1 MPGEGGRRDEVYCPG
16 EKKRVST
23 CDQGKQRS
31 VQQLGMVQKNQ
42 LDLQGFLKT
51 NMETVV
57 SGIRSTGNLHLGN
70 YFGAI
75 RNFLKMQYEN
85 HCYFFIA
92 DYHALTTHPKPDDLH
107 GNIKQVLAEYLA
119 CGIDPEVATVF
130 IQSDVPEVTELYLLL
145 NMNAYVGE
153 LERTTS
159 FKEKIRNQPDNI
171 NAGLLTY
178 PVLMA
183 ADIIIHKANKV
194 PVGKDQEQH
203 LEMTRR
209 FARRFNTMYEVDYF
223 PEPDA
228 YNFGKKLLKIPG
240 LDGTGKMGKS
250 EGNGIFLADTP
261 QEIRKKVM
269 RAVTDAGPQKPG
281 EKPSEPVQNLFT
293 IMNVVSDHSTV
304 KYFTEK
310 HASCEIRYGD
320 MKKQLAEDII
330 RVTDPIRERINEILA
345 DNKYLAR
352 VVSEGAGK
360 ARASAS
366 ETIREVREIIGYK
379 SF

>member
-1 MPGEGGRRDEVYCPG
+1 
-16 EKKRVST
+16 
-23 CDQGKQRS
+23 
-31 VQQLGMVQKNQ
+31 
-42 LDLQGFLKT
+42 
-51 NMETVV
+51 METVV
-57 SGIRSTGNLHLGN
+57 SGIRPTGNLHLGN
-70 YFGAI
+70 YYGAI
-75 RNFLKMQYEN
+75 RNFLKMQMEN
-85 HCYFFIA
+85 KCFFFIA
-92 DYHALTTHPKPDDLH
+92 DYHSLTTHPKPDNIQ

-119 CGIDPEVATVF
+119 CGIDPEIATIF

-159 FKEKIRNQPDNI
+159 FKEEIRKHPDNI

-209 FARRFNTMYEVDYF
+209 FARRFNTLYEVDYF

-228 YNFGKKLLKIPG
+228 YNFGHELIKIPG

-250 EGNGIFLADTP
+250 EGNGIFLSDPP
-261 QEIRKKVM
+261 QVIRKKVM
-269 RAVTDAGPQKPG
+269 SAVTDAGPTKMGQ
-281 EKPSEPVQNLFT
+281 EMSEPVRNLFT
-293 IMNVVSDHSTV
+293 IMNVVSDQSVV
-304 KYFTEK
+304 KYFTDK

-320 MKKQLAEDII
+320 LKKQLAEDII
-330 RVTDPIRERINEILA
+330 KATDPIRNRINDILA
-345 DNKYLAR
+345 DNKYLSS
-352 VVSEGAGK
+352 VVKDGGEK
-360 ARASAS
+360 ARESAS
-366 ETIREVREIIGYK
+366 RTIREVREIIGYK
-379 SF
+379 PF

>member
-1 MPGEGGRRDEVYCPG
+1 MD
-16 EKKRVST
+16 
-23 CDQGKQRS
+23 
-31 VQQLGMVQKNQ
+31 
-42 LDLQGFLKT
+42 
-51 NMETVV
+51 TVV

-75 RNFLKMQYEN
+75 KNFLKMQKEN
-85 HCYFFIA
+85 NCFFFIA

-107 GNIKQVLAEYLA
+107 GNIKQILAEYLA
-119 CGIDPEVATVF
+119 CGIDPEIATVF
-130 IQSDVPEVTELYLLL
+130 IQSDVPEVSELYLLL
-145 NMNAYVGE
+145 NMNAYIGE
-153 LERTTS
+153 LERTAS
-159 FKEKIRNQPDNI
+159 FKEKIRSQPDNV

-203 LEMTRR
+203 LEMTRK
-209 FARRFNTMYEVDYF
+209 FARRFNMLYEVNYF

-228 YNFGKKLLKIPG
+228 YNFGEQLVKIPG

-250 EGNGIFLADTP
+250 EGNGVFLSDTP

-269 RAVTDAGPQKPG
+269 RAVTDTGPTAPNQ
-281 EKPSEPVQNLFT
+281 EPSESVRNLFT
-293 IMNVVSDHSTV
+293 IMKVVSEPDV
-304 KYFTEK
+304 VQYFTEK

-320 MKKQLAEDII
+320 MKKQLAEDIV
-330 RVTDPIRERINEILA
+330 RFTEPIRLKINDLLA
-345 DNKYLAR
+345 DNKYLSR
-352 VVSEGAGK
+352 VVAEGAGK
-360 ARASAS
+360 ARLSAS
-366 ETIREVREIIGYK
+366 KTLKEVREIIGYR

>member
-1 MPGEGGRRDEVYCPG
+1 MD
-16 EKKRVST
+16 
-23 CDQGKQRS
+23 
-31 VQQLGMVQKNQ
+31 
-42 LDLQGFLKT
+42 
-51 NMETVV
+51 TVV

-75 RNFLKMQYEN
+75 RNFLKMQNEN
-85 HCYFFIA
+85 NCYFFIA
-92 DYHALTTHPKPDDLH
+92 DYHALTTHPKPEDLH

-130 IQSDVPEVTELYLLL
+130 IQSDVPQVSELYLLL

-153 LERTTS
+153 LERTAS
-159 FKEKIRNQPDNI
+159 FKEKIRQQPDNI

-203 LEMTRR
+203 LEMTRH
-209 FARRFNTMYEVDYF
+209 FARRFNMMYNVSCF

-228 YNFGKKLLKIPG
+228 YNFGKQLVKIPG

-250 EGNGIFLADTP
+250 EGNGVFLADTP
-261 QEIRKKVM
+261 QEIKKKVM
-269 RAVTDAGPQKPG
+269 RAVTDTGPVAPDQEPT
-281 EKPSEPVQNLFT
+281 EPVRNLFT
-293 IMNVVSDHSTV
+293 IMSAVSDRDTV
-304 KYFTEK
+304 KYFEEK
-310 HASCEIRYGD
+310 HATCQIRYGD

-330 RVTDPIRERINEILA
+330 KFTEPIRLRINELLS
-345 DNKYLAR
+345 DEKYLSR
-352 VVSEGAGK
+352 VVSEGAEK
-360 ARASAS
+360 ARISAS
-366 ETIREVREIIGYK
+366 KTVHEVREIIGYR